1 MAPLMEA
8 LEERTVLSTIVWAGG
23 NGDWDTAANWVGG
36 VRPGANDTAQI
47 NDSNITITFS
57 TGGIDSVGDIQFTG
71 TGSTLKL
78 SNGTLAVTG
87 NTGVASNL
95 NNYTQTG
102 GTLDGAGT
110 VNVSGT
116 TTWSGGTMTGG
127 GTTNANG
134 GLMLGGTDGFHEL
147 LHDPAVARLH
157 ERRLRRDRAEFFGR
171 QPNLGCLFRP
181 ESHHSSTRRPGAL
194 SSRAITS
201 RSSRSAEAAGRSPI
215 TAR

>member
-23 NGDWDTAANWVGG
+23 DGDWNSAANWTGG

-57 TGGIDSVGDIQFTG
+57 SGVYDPVGDIQFTG

-78 SNGTLAVTG
+78 TNGTLAVTG
-87 NTGVASNL
+87 DTGVASNL

-102 GTLDGAGT
+102 GVLDGAGT

-134 GLMLGGTDGFHEL
+134 GLVLGGTAPSTSYSMTL
-147 LHDPAVARLH
+147 LSRVFTNAGSGVI
-157 ERRLRRDRAEFFGR
+157 EAEYVRG
-171 QPNLGCLFRP
+171 QLYLGCLFRREP
-181 ESHHSSTRRPGAL
+181 HLYQRVDREPGIPRR
-194 SSRAITS
+194 
-201 RSSRSAEAAGRSPI
+201 
-215 TAR
+215 